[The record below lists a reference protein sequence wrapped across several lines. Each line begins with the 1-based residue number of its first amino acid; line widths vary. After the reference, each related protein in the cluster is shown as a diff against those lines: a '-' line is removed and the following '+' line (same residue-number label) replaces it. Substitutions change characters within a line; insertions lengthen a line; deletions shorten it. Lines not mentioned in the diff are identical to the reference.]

1 MQHFQSFF
9 GKQGG
14 LFPPLCSFRL
24 ISLLILTAGALAACS
39 QQAGNL
45 NTTSNPIEQTIAEDS
60 VQDIPNPQP
69 LAQDLER
76 SDSQGAVD
84 VVVLP
89 LNLLERES
97 GSIEFEVRMNT
108 HSVDL
113 SMDLASLSFLETDQ
127 GAVWP
132 AHSWTGG
139 SGHHVTGILT
149 FPVEASNGMDA
160 FETASRIILTILDV
174 DAPERRFQWDL
185 NGPR

>member
-1 MQHFQSFF
+1 MQHFRSFF
-9 GKQGG
+9 GKQGRIFLLLRG
-14 LFPPLCSFRL
+14 LKL

-45 NTTSNPIEQTIAEDS
+45 STTSNPTKEAIAEDS

-69 LAQDLER
+69 VAQDLAR

-89 LNLLERES
+89 LNLLKSES

-160 FETASRIILTILDV
+160 FETASRIILTIRDV

-185 NGPR
+185 NDPR